1 MAYLLVTSG
10 ESAGDSFDLAQCPL
24 SVGRDATQNIRLRD
38 KQVSGK
44 HLLIDRSPDGD
55 YTVTPQPRAKRGLSV
70 NGDAVPQAVLANGDR
85 IRIGDTEMLFLATDQ
100 ASQVEAVKRIR
111 VLMRPSPV
119 VTPPSAADGETS
131 RSIPHDPPIATQPPR
146 RKRRAAGVSRGH

>member
-10 ESAGDSFDLAQCPL
+10 ESAGDSFDVARCPL
-24 SVGRDATQNIRLRD
+24 SVGRDNTQNIRLRD

-44 HLLIDRSPDGD
+44 HLLIDRLTDGTF
-55 YTVTPQPRAKRGLSV
+55 TVTPQPRAKHGLSV

-85 IRIGDTEMLFLATDQ
+85 IRIGETEMLFLATDQ

-111 VLMRPSPV
+111 VLARPSPAV
-119 VTPPSAADGETS
+119 APSPAADEETS
-131 RSIPHDPPIATQPPR
+131 RSIPHDPPIAAKPPR
-146 RKRRAAGVSRGH
+146 RKRRAAPASQSR